1 MVQDSRNCVPK
12 ERNEKNVGEEGLLC
26 APQGPRGGIFFFPI
40 SSFSTTLS
48 RNRYI
53 YICIPVSKAADRKS
67 KTKVSFFSL
76 GGRSWDTFLFPPL
89 STPFFRRH
97 RLLLSLPFPIP
108 TISYHSC
115 HPQPFSMFDVL
126 PLALPPSSLSL
137 SLSASSFLYRL
148 LSQRTRACSFRP
160 ESFLSLND
168 RTPGRRG
175 MRRKSKE
182 RTFPLGNEPESWS
195 KETES

>member
-1 MVQDSRNCVPK
+1 MRRASFVRLK
-12 ERNEKNVGEEGLLC
+12 GL
-26 APQGPRGGIFFFPI
+26 AAAS
-40 SSFSTTLS
+40 SSFPFLRSLLPFRGTG
-48 RNRYI
+48 I

-108 TISYHSC
+108 TISCHSC

-137 SLSASSFLYRL
+137 SLPLHFSIGFCLKELVLAHFARNPFFL
-148 LSQRTRACSFRP
+148 
-160 ESFLSLND
+160 
-168 RTPGRRG
+168 
-175 MRRKSKE
+175 
-182 RTFPLGNEPESWS
+182 
-195 KETES
+195 

>member
-1 MVQDSRNCVPK
+1 MCASRASRRHLLLSHFFVLYYPF
-12 ERNEKNVGEEGLLC
+12 EE
-26 APQGPRGGIFFFPI
+26 QV
-40 SSFSTTLS
+40 
-48 RNRYI
+48 YI

-137 SLSASSFLYRL
+137 SLSPPLHFSIGFCLKELVLAHFARNPFFL
-148 LSQRTRACSFRP
+148 
-160 ESFLSLND
+160 
-168 RTPGRRG
+168 
-175 MRRKSKE
+175 
-182 RTFPLGNEPESWS
+182 
-195 KETES
+195 

>member
-1 MVQDSRNCVPK
+1 MLNYLYNPLVSSPFRSRVYTLWQMVQDSRNCVPK

-137 SLSASSFLYRL
+137 SLSPPLHFSIGFCLKELVLAHFARNPFFL
-148 LSQRTRACSFRP
+148 
-160 ESFLSLND
+160 
-168 RTPGRRG
+168 
-175 MRRKSKE
+175 
-182 RTFPLGNEPESWS
+182 
-195 KETES
+195 

>member
-1 MVQDSRNCVPK
+1 MCASRASRRHLLLSHFFVLYYPF
-12 ERNEKNVGEEGLLC
+12 EE
-26 APQGPRGGIFFFPI
+26 QV
-40 SSFSTTLS
+40 
-48 RNRYI
+48 YI

-108 TISYHSC
+108 TISCHSC

-126 PLALPPSSLSL
+126 PLALPSSSLSL